1 MKLCISPLPT
11 VIMNIA
17 GSVLPKRTVRKQTLV
32 LITLYVYIDNIV
44 IHCSYSNNNNNM
56 NMNNSIHY
64 IQLDLGGETE
74 VAWEILYSQLVLNI
88 CRING

>member
-17 GSVLPKRTVRKQTLV
+17 GSVLPKRTVRKQTFV

-44 IHCSYSNNNNNM
+44 IHCSYSNNNNM
-56 NMNNSIHY
+56 NMNKSIHY
-64 IQLDLGGETE
+64 IQLDLGGEIG
-74 VAWEILYSQLVLNI
+74 VGRSYIPSLS
-88 CRING
+88 